1 MSAAPGYDSGTESLP
16 GRSPLRHRNGAERDP
31 EKWTGNLVDCGA
43 GNGKSDCT
51 APDTAGSPSLLDVML
66 DTADADPDE
75 LLQAIKGLA
84 AELDYCIVRL
94 AQSSSAGIAD
104 RDLRVANSSAA
115 EWVRRTLEDIIAT
128 SAGIRFA
135 GRDKFPSSPARES
148 LPAAG

>member
-1 MSAAPGYDSGTESLP
+1 M
-16 GRSPLRHRNGAERDP
+16 
-31 EKWTGNLVDCGA
+31 DCGPA
-43 GNGKSDCT
+43 GG
-51 APDTAGSPSLLDVML
+51 PSLIDVVL
-66 DTADADPDE
+66 DTADAGPDE
-75 LLQAIKGLA
+75 LLSAIKGLA

-135 GRDKFPSSPARES
+135 GRDQVQSSPAREG

>member
-1 MSAAPGYDSGTESLP
+1 M
-16 GRSPLRHRNGAERDP
+16 
-31 EKWTGNLVDCGA
+31 DCGPA
-43 GNGKSDCT
+43 EG
-51 APDTAGSPSLLDVML
+51 PSLLDVVL
-66 DTADADPDE
+66 DTADAGPDE

-135 GRDKFPSSPARES
+135 GRDQVQSSPAREGV
-148 LPAAG
+148 PAAG

>member
-1 MSAAPGYDSGTESLP
+1 MDCDAGIAKANFPAQ
-16 GRSPLRHRNGAERDP
+16 GA
-31 EKWTGNLVDCGA
+31 
-43 GNGKSDCT
+43 S
-51 APDTAGSPSLLDVML
+51 GSPSLLDVVL
-66 DTADADPDE
+66 DTADPGPDE
-75 LLQAIKGLA
+75 LLSAIKGLA

-135 GRDKFPSSPARES
+135 GRDQVQSSPAREGLS
-148 LPAAG
+148 AAG